1 MTQQIFSIYRAT
13 NIVNGKVYI
22 GFDSNWPKRKDEHI
36 WSAMR
41 GYNITFY
48 NAIRKYG
55 EHNFTWDVIYQSS
68 DGEHTKNT
76 MEEFF
81 IREHHSYIH
90 FENSNGY
97 NMTLGGEGTLGHV
110 HSQLTKD
117 KISESSVGKKM
128 SKKSVD
134 KMKET
139 KRKNGCP
146 SHDRQFKKGMIP
158 WNKDKT
164 MSSEYSKTCSIAQQ
178 IRFNDPEQATKLNQ
192 ARIKGQQANKEKA
205 KIEIVFPD
213 NMTKVMTPSDF
224 AKKYNFNE
232 RTVYWNM
239 KKHGSNRIPIGKL
252 AGFILGNKP

>member
-1 MTQQIFSIYRAT
+1 MKKIYTIYKAT

-41 GYNITFY
+41 GDNLTFY

-55 EHNFTWDVIYQSS
+55 EHKFIWDVIYQSS
-68 DGEHTKNT
+68 DGEHTKNI

-81 IREHHSYIH
+81 IRENHSYIH

-97 NMTLGGEGTLGHV
+97 NMTLGGDGTLGHA
-110 HSQLTKD
+110 HSQITKD
-117 KISESSVGKKM
+117 RIGESNVGKKKL
-128 SKKSVD
+128 KKSVD
-134 KMKET
+134 KMKNT
-139 KRKNGCP
+139 KQKNGYP
-146 SHDRQFKKGMIP
+146 LHDGQFQKGMTP

-164 MSSEYSKTCSIAQQ
+164 MSSEYSKACSIAQQ
-178 IRFNDPEQATKLNQ
+178 TRFKNPEQATKLNQ
-192 ARIKGQQANKEKA
+192 VRIKAQKANKEKA
-205 KIEIVFPD
+205 KIKIVFPD
-213 NMTKVMTPSDF
+213 NTIEVMTPSEF

-232 RTVYWNM
+232 RTIYWNM
-239 KKHGSNRIPIGKL
+239 KKHGANRIPAGKL